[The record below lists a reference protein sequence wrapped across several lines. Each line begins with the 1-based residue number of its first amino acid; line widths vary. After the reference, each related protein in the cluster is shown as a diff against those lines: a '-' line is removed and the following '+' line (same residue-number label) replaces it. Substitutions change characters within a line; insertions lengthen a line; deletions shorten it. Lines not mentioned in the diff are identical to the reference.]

1 MLQINWSNQLTK
13 KRDNSVRLLKVC
25 KICGKILIAV
35 FLELRFVMHWKQ
47 KIHFLLLS
55 FEKKFKKKIKLK
67 FTSHKRKLNWLW
79 AFWKYLTGLNFK
91 NDCNSTF
98 CHQRKWSEVLFIFF
112 VLVCLGFF
120 QLHKPA
126 SPPTDVHSKFELKK
140 RFFPKSNFERE
151 VLF

>member
-13 KRDNSVRLLKVC
+13 KDNSVRLLKVC

-55 FEKKFKKKIKLK
+55 FEKKFKKKKIKLK

-98 CHQRKWSEVLFIFF
+98 CHQRKWSEVLFIFS
-112 VLVCLGFF
+112 LCLCAWDFF
-120 QLHKPA
+120 FRCAKPA
-126 SPPTDVHSKFELKK
+126 TPPTDVHA
-140 RFFPKSNFERE
+140 
-151 VLF
+151 